1 MTNFVQPGS
10 VLTFPAPS
18 GGVVSGR
25 AYVFGTLVGVATVD
39 AAETVDA
46 SFMICGVFSFPKA
59 GSQAWTAGAAVYV
72 TAATGVF
79 TTTAGGNVAAG
90 IAVAAV
96 GAGAG
101 ETTGLVLLNGLPA
114 AAI

>member
-1 MTNFVQPGS
+1 MTNYVQPGS

-18 GGVVSGR
+18 GGAVSGV
-25 AYVFGTLVGVATVD
+25 AYVFGTLVGIATVD
-39 AAETVDA
+39 AAETVPA
-46 SFMICGVFSFPKA
+46 SFMICGVFSVPKT

-72 TAATGVF
+72 TSGGTF
-79 TTTAGGNVAAG
+79 TTSAGGNTAAGVAAE
-90 IAVAAV
+90 AV

-101 ETTGLVLLNGLPA
+101 ETTGKVLLNGLPA